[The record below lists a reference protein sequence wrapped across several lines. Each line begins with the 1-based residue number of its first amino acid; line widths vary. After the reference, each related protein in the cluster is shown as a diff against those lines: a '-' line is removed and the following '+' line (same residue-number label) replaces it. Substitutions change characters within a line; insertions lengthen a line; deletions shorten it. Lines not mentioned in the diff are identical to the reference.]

1 MNNSTRWKTERTST
15 VSRWPP
21 QAMKRCVPRPPP
33 NIPKEFSE
41 QSLKS
46 LCLFFKKTNQQK
58 YVCLFHFFSGMGFG
72 FLRHDHCTKAACTL
86 QWGNGILF
94 NQLWNH
100 LTNKLWLIEDSKS
113 LTYMSR
119 TTQHLGWLTILCSDL
134 AISMELLWTF
144 QSQKCNWIAEMNKK
158 HTMWGPYS
166 GRALPNP
173 KDLYLSKGLQ
183 RGNCLNSC
191 RCIISGMQHDPFG
204 FSKHGF
210 CQRITDENR
219 LGAGLQ
225 GSQGRHLV
233 NDFEGIRT
241 SAASTIWPKHGD
253 ACDKI
258 TETATNEAK
267 GVTLE
272 RSKRLNRLS
281 TSHNLPWLIQAGYVY
296 HCIIWML

>member
-1 MNNSTRWKTERTST
+1 
-15 VSRWPP
+15 
-21 QAMKRCVPRPPP
+21 
-33 NIPKEFSE
+33 
-41 QSLKS
+41 
-46 LCLFFKKTNQQK
+46 
-58 YVCLFHFFSGMGFG
+58 
-72 FLRHDHCTKAACTL
+72 
-86 QWGNGILF
+86 
-94 NQLWNH
+94 
-100 LTNKLWLIEDSKS
+100 
-113 LTYMSR
+113 
-119 TTQHLGWLTILCSDL
+119 
-134 AISMELLWTF
+134 MELVWTF
-144 QSQKCNWIAEMNKK
+144 QSQKCNWKAEMNKK
-158 HTMWGPYS
+158 HTMRGPYS
-166 GRALPNP
+166 GRALPDP

-241 SAASTIWPKHGD
+241 SAASTISPKHGD
-253 ACDKI
+253 CLSFDKI

-281 TSHNLPWLIQAGYVY
+281 TSRNLP
-296 HCIIWML
+296 